1 MAEYK
6 EIPILTSPAAGALI
20 FEAAKALVK
29 DNEQKLRTAG
39 VDGIVVITLQEI
51 SGGGIASALYSA
63 SFKPGVL
70 AAEMV
75 KIALIHCNNALEDAE
90 RPRAPGEREH

>member
-6 EIPILTSPAAGALI
+6 EVPVLTSPAAGAPI
-20 FEAAKALVK
+20 FEAARALVK
-29 DNEQKLRTAG
+29 DNEQKLRDAG
-39 VDGIVVITLQEI
+39 VNGIVVITLQELP
-51 SGGGIASALYSA
+51 GNGIASALYSA

-70 AAEMV
+70 ATEMV

-90 RPRAPGEREH
+90 RPRTPDETAH

>member
-6 EIPILTSPAAGALI
+6 EVPVLTSPAAGAPI
-20 FEAAKALVK
+20 FEAARALVK
-29 DNEQKLRTAG
+29 DNEQKLRDAG
-39 VDGIVVITLQEI
+39 VNGIVVITLQELP
-51 SGGGIASALYSA
+51 GNGIASALYST

-90 RPRAPGEREH
+90 RPRTPDETAH

>member
-6 EIPILTSPAAGALI
+6 EIPILTSPAASALI
-20 FEAAKALVK
+20 FKVAEALVK

-70 AAEMV
+70 AAVMV
-75 KIALIHCNNALEDAE
+75 EIALIHCRNALEDAA

>member
-6 EIPILTSPAAGALI
+6 EIPIITSPAAGAPI
-20 FEAAKALVK
+20 FEAARALVK
-29 DNEQKLRTAG
+29 DNEQKLRDAG
-39 VDGIVVITLQEI
+39 VNGIVVITLQELP
-51 SGGGIASALYSA
+51 GNGIASALYST

-70 AAEMV
+70 ATEMV

-90 RPRAPGEREH
+90 RPRTPDETAH

>member
-6 EIPILTSPAAGALI
+6 EIPILTSPAAGAPI
-20 FEAAKALVK
+20 FKVAEALVK

-70 AAEMV
+70 ATKMV